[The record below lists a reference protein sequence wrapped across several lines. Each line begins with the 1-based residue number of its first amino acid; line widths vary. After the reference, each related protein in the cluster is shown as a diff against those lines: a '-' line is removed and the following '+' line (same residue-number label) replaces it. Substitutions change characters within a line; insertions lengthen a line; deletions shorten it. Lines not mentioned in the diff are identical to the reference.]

1 MKIDAHQH
9 FWKYTPEDYGWISDE
24 MSILRRDFLPG
35 DLKNELKR
43 LDFNGSI
50 AAQARQTIRETE
62 WLLQLAK
69 EYDFIKGV
77 EFVMSGMSSN
87 ARLISDMR
95 KGLDW
100 FRRANPE
107 AYMVLLD

>member
-1 MKIDAHQH
+1 MKPLPKWFDGQICDKGDTVSNSYTGESIDLTA
-9 FWKYTPEDYGWISDE
+9 E
-24 MSILRRDFLPG
+24 
-35 DLKNELKR
+35 
-43 LDFNGSI
+43 
-50 AAQARQTIRETE
+50 
-62 WLLQLAK
+62 QLSM
-69 EYDFIKGV
+69 YDFIKGA

-87 ARLISDMR
+87 AILISEMR

>member
-1 MKIDAHQH
+1 MKPLPKWFDGQIYDKGDTVSNPYTGESIDLTA
-9 FWKYTPEDYGWISDE
+9 E
-24 MSILRRDFLPG
+24 
-35 DLKNELKR
+35 
-43 LDFNGSI
+43 
-50 AAQARQTIRETE
+50 
-62 WLLQLAK
+62 QLSM
-69 EYDFIKGV
+69 YDFIKGA

-87 ARLISDMR
+87 SILISEMR